1 MLASPDENCLNYL
14 SLLFRGRKKP
24 RARPT
29 NRRDERTV
37 EDINLYLLP
46 PSSPPPLS
54 PPRPSLRR
62 RRRRCRCL
70 RLLLCSF
77 LVWRAA
83 SRGQKRIRSSF
94 AGEGRRE
101 EGKGGFRRSARPPLL
116 AGEENL
122 RAGGAGPEE
131 RARGWRPSF
140 FANIHSACL
149 QDVSASPLSLNFHA
163 FHDVFIVHPYKITAW
178 LICSG
183 HLVES
188 ETGNAT
194 PSNSRRRKN
203 ASMTAATYETD
214 FFQIEWVLP
223 LSWMASNWKSTA
235 GRRSAHY
242 AV

>member
-1 MLASPDENCLNYL
+1 MFVGGDCSSGGEASDPLLASPDENCLNYL

-24 RARPT
+24 RARRT

-101 EGKGGFRRSARPPLL
+101 EGKGGFRRPARPPLL
-116 AGEENL
+116 AAEKNL
-122 RAGGAGPEE
+122 RAGGSLKNE
-131 RARGWRPSF
+131 RVDEDH
-140 FANIHSACL
+140 HSL
-149 QDVSASPLSLNFHA
+149 QTFIRLAYRMSP
-163 FHDVFIVHPYKITAW
+163 
-178 LICSG
+178 
-183 HLVES
+183 HL
-188 ETGNAT
+188 
-194 PSNSRRRKN
+194 
-203 ASMTAATYETD
+203 
-214 FFQIEWVLP
+214 
-223 LSWMASNWKSTA
+223 
-235 GRRSAHY
+235 RSH
-242 AV
+242 